1 MADEKIDA
9 GTAYEIAS
17 WALGEAKAAN
27 DLLALVV
34 GALVKTQPAAAAD
47 LRKSLKALL
56 SSREHGLGEEF
67 EGSAKRLCHIL
78 DGSDDQDTFES
89 IAPYISTRDVERLKQ
104 RMFSPRG
111 GNDPKSS

>member
-1 MADEKIDA
+1 MEEEGIDA

-17 WALGEAKAAN
+17 WALSEAQAAN
-27 DLLALVV
+27 DLLALVI
-34 GALVKTQPAAAAD
+34 GALVKTQPAVASE

-56 SSREHGLGEEF
+56 ASREHGLGEEF
-67 EGSAKRLCHIL
+67 EGAAKRLCDIL

-89 IAPYISTRDVERLKQ
+89 VAPYISTRDVEQLKQ

-111 GNDPKSS
+111 DNDPKST